1 MSLTKRNFLKAVSCA
16 YFFYSFKALT
26 KDNQPIGNYIPAKD
40 KNTWPSKVHRVEEF
54 YTSTDSDY
62 SDAIAKGINY
72 CSLNNGALL
81 FSDKYKISRSII
93 LPDNTYIMGK
103 EGSLLYCD
111 ADKPISIFSA
121 TSKKNINIK
130 GLSVDGGVT
139 EKKGKNYTRLVRF
152 IKCVDITI
160 NSFKACN
167 SADWCISFE
176 ACKMIRLENI
186 IVSGGGHLKP
196 GGRDGIHFL
205 DCSYFY
211 IDRADITSGD
221 DCIGITTQ
229 YGNSYYGSI
238 NNVIG
243 SSEIGSIVACNEE
256 QKKDKTYYASKIGF
270 INITNVSVKNNG
282 TARNIVRF
290 FAYNALSNI
299 SNIKLSR
306 VNGMS
311 NSYGV
316 YIGGVTNLTLNGIN
330 VSSLNKHAIYLVKS
344 KNIQAQNVAYGLSRV
359 VGYYGVSIFNCEN
372 VSGLFKSHNFNGDK
386 KILITK
392 SKVVKLT
399 DN

>member
-1 MSLTKRNFLKAVSCA
+1 
-16 YFFYSFKALT
+16 
-26 KDNQPIGNYIPAKD
+26 
-40 KNTWPSKVHRVEEF
+40 
-54 YTSTDSDY
+54 
-62 SDAIAKGINY
+62 
-72 CSLNNGALL
+72 
-81 FSDKYKISRSII
+81 KYKISRSII

-103 EGSLLYCD
+103 EGALLYCD
-111 ADKPISIFSA
+111 TDKPISIFSA
-121 TSKKNINIK
+121 TSKTNINIK

-139 EKKGKNYTRLVRF
+139 EKTGKNYTRLVRF

-160 NSFKACN
+160 NSFKARN

-176 ACKMIRLENI
+176 ACKIIRLEDI

-238 NNVIG
+238 NNVTG
-243 SSEIGSIVACNEE
+243 SSEIGSIIACNEE
-256 QKKDKTYYASKIGF
+256 QKKDKTYYASNIGF
-270 INITNVSVKNNG
+270 INIANVSVKNNG

-290 FAYNALSNI
+290 FAYNDHSNI

-306 VNGMS
+306 IDGIS

-344 KNIQAQNVAYGLSRV
+344 KNIQAQNLAYGLSRV
-359 VGYYGVSIFNCEN
+359 AGYYGVSIFNCEN
-372 VSGLFKSHNFNGDK
+372 VSGLFKSHNVNGDK

-392 SKVVKLT
+392 SKVIKLT

>member
-1 MSLTKRNFLKAVSCA
+1 
-16 YFFYSFKALT
+16 
-26 KDNQPIGNYIPAKD
+26 
-40 KNTWPSKVHRVEEF
+40 
-54 YTSTDSDY
+54 
-62 SDAIAKGINY
+62 
-72 CSLNNGALL
+72 
-81 FSDKYKISRSII
+81 
-93 LPDNTYIMGK
+93 
-103 EGSLLYCD
+103 
-111 ADKPISIFSA
+111 
-121 TSKKNINIK
+121 
-130 GLSVDGGVT
+130 
-139 EKKGKNYTRLVRF
+139 
-152 IKCVDITI
+152 
-160 NSFKACN
+160 
-167 SADWCISFE
+167 
-176 ACKMIRLENI
+176 MIRLENI

-238 NNVIG
+238 NNVM
-243 SSEIGSIVACNEE
+243 VVLKLAQLLPAMRN
-256 QKKDKTYYASKIGF
+256 KKDKTYYASKIGF

-290 FAYNALSNI
+290 LLIMLSNI

-344 KNIQAQNVAYGLSRV
+344 KNIQQNVAYGLSRV